1 MSKLN
6 VIEQSNLI
14 RVVQRLTDRISKLE
28 AMLQGQ
34 PVGTARI
41 ADAAITNA
49 KINDLSADKITAGTI
64 SVGVNIGEANVRIE
78 GDEARMIV
86 QDDDGDDRVIVGKI
100 PDIGGGI

>member
-14 RVVQRLTDRISKLE
+14 RVVQRLTDRIAKLE

-64 SVGVNIGEANVRIE
+64 SVTVNLGEENIEIDGEENRILINDGTNDRILIGK
-78 GDEARMIV
+78 
-86 QDDDGDDRVIVGKI
+86 QVG
-100 PDIGGGI
+100 GF

>member
-6 VIEQSNLI
+6 VIEQANLI
-14 RVVQRLTDRISKLE
+14 RVVQRLTDRIAKLE

-64 SVGVNIGEANVRIE
+64 SVGVNIGEANVRID
-78 GDEARMIV
+78 GANAHLIV
-86 QDDDGDDRVIVGKI
+86 QDDDDDDRVLVGKF
-100 PDIGGGI
+100 

>member
-1 MSKLN
+1 MSLN
-6 VIEQSNLI
+6 VIDRENLL
-14 RVVQRLTDRISKLE
+14 RVIQRLTDRISKLE

-64 SVGVNIGEANVRIE
+64 SVGVNIGDANVRID
-78 GDEARMIV
+78 GLKAHMIV
-86 QDDDGDDRVIVGKI
+86 QDDDGDDRVLVGKF
-100 PDIGGGI
+100 

>member
-1 MSKLN
+1 MSRLN
-6 VIEQSNLI
+6 IIESSNLA
-14 RVVQRLTDRISKLE
+14 REVQRLRDRVSELE
-28 AMLQGQ
+28 ALFQGQ

-64 SVGVNIGEANVRIE
+64 SVGVNIGDANVRIE

-86 QDDDGDDRVIVGKI
+86 QDDDGDDRVIVGKLPVI
-100 PDIGGGI
+100 SEL